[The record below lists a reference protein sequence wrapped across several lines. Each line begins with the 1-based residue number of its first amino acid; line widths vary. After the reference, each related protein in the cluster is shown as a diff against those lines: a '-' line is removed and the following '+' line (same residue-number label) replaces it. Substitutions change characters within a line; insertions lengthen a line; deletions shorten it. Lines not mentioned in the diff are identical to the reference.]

1 MKKSILIN
9 LLIITLII
17 INILRITIYD
27 YLFFSINTTKVAS
40 NINNTTDYIGI
51 LEIPS
56 INLKKGIVDF
66 NSIQNNVKYNIK
78 TIKKSDNNLILAS
91 HSGNGKNAYFKNL
104 YKVNIDDIIITKYI
118 DYDKVY
124 IVTDKYKVDKIGKVN
139 ISHYKD
145 ENIITLITCDHID
158 KTKQIV
164 VIGKLIEKKEI

>member
-9 LLIITLII
+9 LLIMTLII
-17 INILRITIYD
+17 INILRITSYD
-27 YLFFSINTTKVAS
+27 YLFFNVNTTKVAS

-56 INLKKGIVDF
+56 INLKKEIVDF

-104 YKVNIDDIIITKYI
+104 YKLTNGDKAYVDYNGKRYTYSIVNIYEQEKTGKIVIYRNGDKTCLTLVTCTK
-118 DYDKVY
+118 
-124 IVTDKYKVDKIGKVN
+124 N
-139 ISHYKD
+139 S
-145 ENIITLITCDHID
+145 
-158 KTKQIV
+158 KTKQTVYILELENV
-164 VIGKLIEKKEI
+164 ENI